1 MDYFRDKVVIVT
13 GGALGIGLATCRL
26 LGSRGA
32 KVVFSDILEDT
43 IVESRKEI
51 EAEGIDVLALTSDVS
66 DAGQCVSL
74 VEAAVE
80 RFGRLDILIN
90 NAGVSIVSNFDECR
104 PEVCKKLVDVNV
116 MGAIYMTLAALD
128 HLKQS
133 RGHIIFLSSVSGI
146 RAIPTGSVY
155 SASKA
160 FLRSLAESL
169 RLELKPDGVHV
180 GVISPGFTTSDPRKT
195 VLKGDGATRPIDRP
209 PHDTLEGVAAGIA
222 KVIERRERE
231 RVLTPMG
238 KVTNLLQRIS
248 PTLVDRILEGRE
260 LKN

>member
-1 MDYFRDKVVIVT
+1 MDYFKDKVVLVT

-32 KVVFSDILEDT
+32 KVVFSDILEET
-43 IVESRKEI
+43 IAESRKELEAQGI
-51 EAEGIDVLALTSDVS
+51 EVLALASDVS
-66 DAGQCVSL
+66 DPAACASL
-74 VEAAVE
+74 VDAAIE

-90 NAGVSIVSNFDECR
+90 NAGVSIVSKFDACR
-104 PEVCKKLVDVNV
+104 PEVCRKLVDVNV
-116 MGAIYMTLAALD
+116 LGSIYITLAAVE
-128 HLKQS
+128 HLKRS

-146 RAIPTGSVY
+146 RAIPTGSIY

-195 VLKGDGATRPIDRP
+195 VLRGDGATRPIDRP
-209 PHDTLEGVAAGIA
+209 PHDTLDGVAAGIA
-222 KVIERRERE
+222 KVIEKRERE

-238 KVTNLLQRIS
+238 KMTHLLQRIS